1 MKATIKLQ
9 EITKLNSTIELAKLS
24 LTLQNKTLQNFG
36 FNVKVTFL
44 LSSTGMSLR
53 VTSEHSTLELM
64 KLCEWLNEVSSDGSN
79 LRDNDSELRL
89 FAKEMIKTNRK
100 LNQSKTL

>member
-1 MKATIKLQ
+1 MTA
-9 EITKLNSTIELAKLS
+9 ITRQDFRALV
-24 LTLQNKTLQNFG
+24 TLENPALQNF
-36 FNVKVTFL
+36 NKVTFSM
-44 LSSTGMSLR
+44 SSTGISLR

-64 KLCEWLNEVSSDGSN
+64 NLCEWLNQASTDESN

-100 LNQSKTL
+100 LNQAKTL

>member
-9 EITKLNSTIELAKLS
+9 EITKLAKTIDLAKLS
-24 LTLQNKTLQNFG
+24 VTLENTALQNF
-36 FNVKVTFL
+36 NKVTFSI
-44 LSSTGMSLR
+44 SSTGISLR

-64 KLCEWLNEVSSDGSN
+64 NLCEWLNQASTDESN
-79 LRDNDSELRL
+79 LRDNDSELIL

-100 LNQSKTL
+100 LNQAKTL